1 MIDRAARA
9 RRVLAC
15 RAMLGDQFTIDA
27 AVACTRLD
35 VAAITDAL
43 RLYEVEDDEAE
54 SASMEAAEAD
64 ADADADAGDEAR

>member
-1 MIDRAARA
+1 VKLPDTAGVNTAGGGKH
-9 RRVLAC
+9 L
-15 RAMLGDQFTIDA
+15 TW
-27 AVACTRLD
+27 LD

-64 ADADADAGDEAR
+64 ADADADADAGDEAR